1 MFQKISL
8 TNIVLL
14 GVCLL
19 FAFLYYK
26 GCNGKD
32 DGISQEMYDAS
43 QDSLH
48 KTINSLG
55 QEETKTKLLVGS
67 VDDLKKLS
75 SSKDS
80 SIQRLIKLVN
90 KKTISASVISNTTSN
105 TTSSA
110 TISHARD
117 TIRGKGKDSLIYIY
131 PEYTKRDSNKWEQI
145 YAKANKDSF
154 TINYKIFNEF
164 AFKQEWEK
172 QKVKG
177 KLFKQKVAMA
187 KITNLNP
194 HTETRELKSFV
205 VEPPKQKR
213 LGIGASVGYG
223 LSFGENKV
231 SLRPS
236 LNFSLNYN
244 IFQF

>member
-8 TNIVLL
+8 TNIILL

-32 DGISQEMYDAS
+32 DGISQEMYEAS

-48 KTINSLG
+48 KVINSLG
-55 QEETKTKLLVGS
+55 QEETKTKLLMGS
-67 VDDLKKLS
+67 VDDLKKMS

-105 TTSSA
+105 TTTTA
-110 TISHARD
+110 TISNSKD
-117 TIRGKGKDSLIYIY
+117 TVRGKDSLIYIY
-131 PEYTKRDSNKWEQI
+131 PEYSKRDSNKWEQI
-145 YAKANKDSF
+145 YATANKDSF
-154 TINYKIFNEF
+154 TIKYKIFNEF
-164 AFKQEWEK
+164 DFQQVWEK

-213 LGIGASVGYG
+213 LGLGASVGYG
-223 LSFGENKV
+223 LSFRDNKI
-231 SLRPS
+231 SLKPS
-236 LNFSLNYN
+236 VNLSLNYN
-244 IFQF
+244 IIELK

>member
-1 MFQKISL
+1 MFNKISL
-8 TNIVLL
+8 TNIILL
-14 GVCLL
+14 GACLL

-67 VDDLKKLS
+67 VSDLEKLS
-75 SSKDS
+75 SMKDS

-90 KKTISASVISNTTSN
+90 KKTISASVISSTTSN
-105 TTSSA
+105 TTSTE
-110 TISHARD
+110 TISHSRD
-117 TIRGKGKDSLIYIY
+117 TLRGKDSLIYIY
-131 PEYTKRDSNKWEQI
+131 PEYSKRDSNKWEQI
-145 YAKANKDSF
+145 YARANKDSF
-154 TINYKIFNEF
+154 TVNYKIFNEF
-164 AFKQEWEK
+164 SFKQEWEK

-177 KLFKQKVAMA
+177 KFFKQKVAMA

-213 LGIGASVGYG
+213 LGLGASLGYG
-223 LSFGENKV
+223 LSLYNQQV
-231 SLRPS
+231 TLRPS
-236 LNFSLNYN
+236 LNLSVNYN
-244 IFQF
+244 ILEF